1 MCAGIIKYLVTLLES
16 GDLPMS
22 GWKIT
27 RQSLVMTSVA
37 GLIPSQ
43 LFYVT
48 NCYGV
53 HLFVDI
59 GKMTV
64 AFRANSHTNAL
75 LASPTGSQKV
85 FPPMYDF
92 SMTVFN
98 DEIKVGESDEPHVEQ
113 LEKRGKSHQHWK
125 QGQEYQ

>member
-1 MCAGIIKYLVTLLES
+1 ML
-16 GDLPMS
+16 

-48 NCYGV
+48 NYYGV

-64 AFRANSHTNAL
+64 AFRANSHTNTL

-113 LEKRGKSHQHWK
+113 LEKRGKVINIGSRDRNISRA
-125 QGQEYQ
+125 GC